1 MQVADVMVTRIF
13 GTLVLLFLIC
23 STSTFATSVQ
33 EVSLGEMLDKSRFVF
48 EGRVVDTQV
57 RENPEGLIQT
67 YVTFKIKDII
77 KGEYSS
83 DGITLSFLGGTVGVM
98 TSAISG
104 MQFPV
109 KNEHGIYFVESIEI
123 AQVHPFYGWSQGHFL
138 VEQDITGVDR
148 VMTNRRIPVTKVMHG
163 SSTATRGLSSGVA
176 RGIVTSK
183 NMQLNEAVTAQE
195 FKESLLEMVRNQ

>member
-1 MQVADVMVTRIF
+1 MIVTRIF

-33 EVSLGEMLDKSRFVF
+33 EVSLGEMLEKSQFVF

-67 YVTFKIKDII
+67 YVSFKIKDVI

-83 DGITLSFLGGTVGVM
+83 DVITLSFLGGTVGVM
-98 TSAISG
+98 TSAVSG

-123 AQVHPFYGWSQGHFL
+123 AQAHPFYGWNQGHFL
-138 VEQDITGVDR
+138 VEQDVTGLDR

-163 SSTATRGLSSGVA
+163 SSEAMRGLSSGVA

-183 NMQLNEAVTAQE
+183 NMQLNEAMTAQQ
-195 FKESLLEMVRNQ
+195 FKESLLEMVRNR